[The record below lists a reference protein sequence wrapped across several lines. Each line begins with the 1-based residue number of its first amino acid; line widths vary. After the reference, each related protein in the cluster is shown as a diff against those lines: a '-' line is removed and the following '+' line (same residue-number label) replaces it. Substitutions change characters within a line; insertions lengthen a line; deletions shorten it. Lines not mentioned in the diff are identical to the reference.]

1 MDTTTFIKGLW
12 DNNMWYLYLGSLI
25 SSDTLVSIEDCD
37 KSMSQVLE
45 LREAIPKSELPEEE
59 KIKALELLDK
69 AEAIITRDK
78 KELEG

>member
-25 SSDTLVSIEDCD
+25 SSDTLVSPEDCD
-37 KSMSQVLE
+37 KAMSQVLE
-45 LREAIPKSELPEEE
+45 LRGAIPKSELPEEE

-78 KELEG
+78 KELGK